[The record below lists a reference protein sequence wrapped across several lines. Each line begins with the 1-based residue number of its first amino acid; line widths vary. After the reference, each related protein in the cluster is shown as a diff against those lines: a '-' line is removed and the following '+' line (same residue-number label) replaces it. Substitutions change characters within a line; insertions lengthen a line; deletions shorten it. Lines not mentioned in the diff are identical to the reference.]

1 MRKQNTKVKRVQR
14 VANASPAGMGPNH
27 PPRVYASDSH
37 QAEYYPMEDPAWGR
51 TAPATVS
58 ATTRVRAQPSKD
70 KRVQKWDAALEKH
83 IEKTVTRHMRKPH
96 LHLSRA
102 ARKYALAL
110 ERPWE
115 ASEVGIPS
123 LPAFPSAKLT
133 AFAKGTFA
141 TQTGGINAGLGFI
154 AARPRNGMWNDRD
167 CGFKTGSASTIST
180 ITGSGSTAFSSNSP
194 YAVGAFGSGATQ
206 LTGRVVACGLR
217 VRYISTELNLGGDLL
232 LLESPSHATLS
243 GETGT
248 SMLSLRTCR
257 REAIRDSRKWHG
269 VVYHPTNAD
278 ELAYS
283 TDTTDDALELA
294 IWVNAPD
301 STVSI
306 SFEYEYWCCFE
317 VIGANASDRYSP
329 SDADAS
335 GVSAVVDITNSG
347 SFWNYVRDTTGAIA
361 GNVLLNAIG
370 NMGPETLSWVGTAAS
385 GALHAARNRQ
395 GRLPV

>member
-1 MRKQNTKVKRVQR
+1 MPNNNVRKRNARTRADTAANSSQEEAMAAVYAAGPQIPQPRRLPPPREVNVVPLTTRITASQKQNKAQAHKFT
-14 VANASPAGMGPNH
+14 
-27 PPRVYASDSH
+27 SD
-37 QAEYYPMEDPAWGR
+37 
-51 TAPATVS
+51 
-58 ATTRVRAQPSKD
+58 
-70 KRVQKWDAALEKH
+70 LEKH
-83 IEKTVTRHMRKPH
+83 IEKTVTKHMRKPH
-96 LHLSRA
+96 LHLSRS

-141 TQTGGINAGLGFI
+141 TQTGGVNAGIGWI
-154 AARPRNGMWNDRD
+154 AARPRNGMWNDKD
-167 CGFKTGSASTIST
+167 CLFRTGSGTTVST
-180 ITGSGSTAFSSNSP
+180 ITGSGSLTGASNSP
-194 YAVGAFGSGATQ
+194 YAASAFGSGPTQ

-217 VRYISTELNLGGDLL
+217 VRYISTELNLGGDLQ
-232 LLESPSHATLS
+232 LLESPSHASLS
-243 GETGT
+243 GATGT
-248 SMLSLRTCR
+248 TMLSLRTCR

-269 VVYHPTNAD
+269 IVYHPVSAD

-283 TDTTDDALELA
+283 SDTTDDALELG

-329 SDADAS
+329 SDADAA

-347 SFWNYVRDTTGAIA
+347 SFWNYARDVTGSIA
-361 GNVLLNAIG
+361 SNTLLMAIG
-370 NMGPETLSWVGTAAS
+370 NLGPQTLSWVGSAAAS
-385 GALHAARNRQ
+385 AAHAYQNRRGQ
-395 GRLPV
+395 YAV